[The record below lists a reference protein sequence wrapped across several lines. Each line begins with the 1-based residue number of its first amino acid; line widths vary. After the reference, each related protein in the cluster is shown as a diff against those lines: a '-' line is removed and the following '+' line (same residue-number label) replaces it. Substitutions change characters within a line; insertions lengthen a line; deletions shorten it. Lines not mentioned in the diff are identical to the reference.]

1 MEELRLQ
8 GKYIIQG
15 KIKVLTGLHIGGPTT
30 GLNIGGV
37 DNIVIKDAEGKPYI
51 PGSSLKGKMRS
62 LLEKSEGLAGDEQRV
77 WVVENKVSIHMCNN
91 RDCKVC
97 NIFGRTPREEPYKK
111 PNGERVKIDK
121 ENVTPTRL
129 IVRDVRLDEKSLKPM
144 KGKLDLEWT
153 EVKWE
158 NTIDRVTSQANP
170 RQTERVPAGA
180 IFGDDEEPF
189 EMIYNVFDD
198 ADKEN
203 LRWVFKALKLLEEDY
218 LGGSGTR
225 GYGKIRFE
233 NLKVFWNSSED
244 YKKGTV
250 ELTDAR
256 KINKGYKTVEDILKH
271 FDEIIR

>member
-37 DNIVIKDAEGKPYI
+37 DNIVIKDAKGKPYI

-62 LLEKSEGLAGDEQRV
+62 LLEKSEGLAGDGQRV
-77 WVVENKVSIHMCNN
+77 WVVKDKVSIHMC
-91 RDCKVC
+91 DDSKCKVC
-97 NIFGRTPREEPYKK
+97 NIFGRTSGEHITVK
-111 PNGERVKIDK
+111 GERLTIH
-121 ENVTPTRL
+121 NVTPSRL
-129 IVRDVRLDEKSLKPM
+129 IVRDVFLSSESIEKFE
-144 KGKLDLEWT
+144 GKLDLEWT